1 MTPRKILFIITKAN
15 WGGAQKYV
23 FDLATSL
30 NDFEVKVVHGEP
42 VGELTKKLK
51 NAGIKTIP
59 IGNLERD
66 ISFFKELKAAW
77 SLFKILKSEKPD
89 IIHLNSTKIGGLGA
103 FIGRLVGV
111 EKIIFTA
118 HGWAFNEDR
127 VFWQKLLIKMLSWKT
142 ILLNHKTIVLS
153 QKEYDQVIHWP
164 FVTKDKLELIHNGI
178 KPINFL
184 DKTSARNYFNT
195 IITDQDKV
203 VGTISELHKNK
214 GLKYA
219 IKAIAEISKKIKDI
233 KFIIIGEGEE
243 RPTLEK
249 YIKQQGLENKIFLVG
264 QVSEA
269 SRYLKAFDI
278 FLLSSVKE
286 GFPFVL
292 LEAGLAELPVISTK
306 VGGIPEI
313 IENNKTGILI
323 ESKDSKK
330 IAKGLET
337 LIENEKLQKTYGQ
350 ALNNKIIKDFSF
362 GEILK
367 KTRELYELE

>member
-127 VFWQKLLIKMLSWKT
+127 VFWQKLLIKILSWKT

-164 FVTKDKLELIHNGI
+164 FVTKDKLELIYNGI

-219 IKAIAEISKKIKDI
+219 IKAFAEISKKIKDI

>member
-127 VFWQKLLIKMLSWKT
+127 VFWQKLLIKILSWKT

-164 FVTKDKLELIHNGI
+164 FVTKNKLELIHNGI

-195 IITDQDKV
+195 IITNQDKV

-219 IKAIAEISKKIKDI
+219 IKAIAEISKQIKNI

-243 RPTLEK
+243 KPKLEK
-249 YIKQQGLENKIFLVG
+249 YIEQQGLENKVFLVG

-269 SRYLKAFDI
+269 SRYLKAFDV

-292 LEAGLAELPVISTK
+292 LEAGLAKLPIISTR

-313 IENNKTGILI
+313 IEDNKTGVLI
-323 ESKDSKK
+323 ENKDSKEITK
-330 IAKGLET
+330 SLET

-350 ALNNKIIKDFSF
+350 ALNNKITKDFSF
-362 GEILK
+362 EQILE

>member
-103 FIGRLVGV
+103 FIGRLVGI

>member
-103 FIGRLVGV
+103 FIGRLVGI

-164 FVTKDKLELIHNGI
+164 FVTKDKLELIYNGI